1 MMFHAVTELKSVMQS
16 KPAVSFTF
24 GFYRNYYLKN
34 NEDKTSESKL
44 VYLAETKEHLVNICI
59 KDSKTKGF
67 V

>member
-1 MMFHAVTELKSVMQS
+1 MRS